1 MLSLI
6 VSTILMVLLLS
17 VGCAKVYDK
26 VSNHLF
32 YKFGYIK
39 GSILDN
45 LFILILSVIMA
56 TAILTV
62 FNILGGLG

>member
-6 VSTILMVLLLS
+6 VSTILMVLLS

-32 YKFGYIK
+32 YNFGYIK

>member
-6 VSTILMVLLLS
+6 VSTILLVLLS
-17 VGCAKVYDK
+17 VGCAKTYDK

-32 YKFGYIK
+32 HKFGYIK

-45 LFILILSVIMA
+45 LFIVILSVLMI
-56 TAILTV
+56 TSILTV
-62 FNILGGLG
+62 FNMLGSL

>member
-6 VSTILMVLLLS
+6 VSTILLVLLS
-17 VGCAKVYDK
+17 IGCAKVYDK
-26 VSNHLF
+26 ISNHLF
-32 YKFGYIK
+32 HKFGYIK

-45 LFILILSVIMA
+45 LLIVILSVIMI

-62 FNILGGLG
+62 FNMLGVLG